1 MIVKLTQGLKGDVST
16 SYFNLSNKATLH
28 ISSYIPLHTPISLL
42 CILHEGLLRIFPPML
57 DCSIAHVCP
66 NSQPPGRS
74 VLSAV
79 ELTLSCSSST
89 DCPRPERAVIFDG
102 RYGALLG
109 LVKCSYKLS
118 FIRVR

>member
-74 VLSAV
+74 VFVGRGAHLV
-79 ELTLSCSSST
+79 LQLLHGL
-89 DCPRPERAVIFDG
+89 PEA
-102 RYGALLG
+102 
-109 LVKCSYKLS
+109 
-118 FIRVR
+118 